1 MSTSAKVAA
10 EKKVD
15 LPTFGLPTIP
25 IRTRPPEDVKAVTRY
40 QSAAY
45 FRGLLF
51 LVCTCIGAGGG
62 GIVDAHYQNIQFGQ
76 VDFTVSGEV
85 DRLHQ

>member
-1 MSTSAKVAA
+1 MAA

-25 IRTRPPEDVKAVTRY
+25 IRTRPPEDVRAVTRY

-51 LVCTCIGAGGG
+51 LVRARIGASS

>member
-51 LVCTCIGAGGG
+51 LVFACIGAGG
-62 GIVDAHYQNIQFGQ
+62 GIVDAHYHNIQFGQ

>member
-1 MSTSAKVAA
+1 MSTSAMVAA

-25 IRTRPPEDVKAVTRY
+25 IRTRPPEDVRAVTRY

-51 LVCTCIGAGGG
+51 LVRARIGASS